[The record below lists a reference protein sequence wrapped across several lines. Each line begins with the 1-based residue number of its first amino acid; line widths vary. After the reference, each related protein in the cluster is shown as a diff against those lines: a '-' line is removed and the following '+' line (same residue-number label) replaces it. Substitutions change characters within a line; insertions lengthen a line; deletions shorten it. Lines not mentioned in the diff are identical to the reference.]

1 MSSSWQL
8 VPEAPSTKHCNC
20 FETAL
25 VFWSGNWTR
34 KQASEVNL
42 PAFDEVEVN
51 THGAGWEVSDALSG
65 NSDGAGDGGD
75 GKRELHF
82 CWKSWCW
89 FCCCCF
95 DCADNECVG
104 FDA

>member
-1 MSSSWQL
+1 MPAMICWVAAWHWQTMSSSWQL

-20 FETAL
+20 FEIAL
-25 VFWSGNWTR
+25 VFWLGNWTR

-51 THGAGWEVSDALSG
+51 THCAGREVSDALSG
-65 NSDGAGDGGD
+65 NSDGAGDSND

-82 CWKSWCW
+82 CWK
-89 FCCCCF
+89 
-95 DCADNECVG
+95 G
-104 FDA
+104 